1 MIGELAH
8 SVTQELGGNSIHSR
22 MFLVHSLSITPDRK
36 ASVKLYIFNSK
47 LNCDGIYIENILSL
61 VWLRTVREEIVAK
74 IFISFD
80 SNSFFGSEFRAGK
93 SKILPKYLKWPPRG
107 Q

>member
-1 MIGELAH
+1 MW
-8 SVTQELGGNSIHSR
+8 
-22 MFLVHSLSITPDRK
+22 LVHSLSTSPDRK

-47 LNCDGIYIENILSL
+47 LNLDGTYIENILSL

-80 SNSFFGSEFRAGK
+80 SNSFFGSKFREGK
-93 SKILPKYLKWPPRG
+93 SKILPKYLKWPLKGTAGIIPLSLKLIFG
-107 Q
+107 KIC